1 MSLLY
6 FVRSNSGAS
15 SVQNLFFQR
24 WVQRWVAMHA
34 GVSTLYDAEI
44 AYISMLA
51 TITSGIIPIVGFEN
65 LKSKQVLKTEVNVR
79 QLLES
84 KAGK

>member
-1 MSLLY
+1 
-6 FVRSNSGAS
+6 
-15 SVQNLFFQR
+15 
-24 WVQRWVAMHA
+24 MHA

-51 TITSGIIPIVGFEN
+51 TITSGTIPIVGFEN